1 MVGHGY
7 SGGSSSWPAK
17 ITPVDGIDGGDT
29 WCSKVP
35 STSQCLIN
43 LDSLRHCRTRQ
54 RGSLIAEVTI
64 APALWGPKT
73 TLVKTIQ
80 CLMEEPLVPWVA
92 GAIPQSNKQ

>member
-1 MVGHGY
+1 M
-7 SGGSSSWPAK
+7 
-17 ITPVDGIDGGDT
+17 
-29 WCSKVP
+29 
-35 STSQCLIN
+35 N
-43 LDSLRHCRTRQ
+43 LDGLQ